1 MAVNWDEFDKKV
13 DHESLN
19 ADVKSATDNKGEFE
33 EVPTGT
39 YEVKIVKLELTQ
51 SKKGSPMGVCWFEIL
66 DGKFKKSKIFYYQ
79 VVDSGFKIDIFN
91 KFLRSLDSGV
101 DIKWNKS
108 YKGYADMILDVAEAI
123 ESKKLEYALKYDETD
138 KGFKTYEITDVF
150 ID

>member
-13 DHESLN
+13 DHEALN
-19 ADVKSATDNKGEFE
+19 EDVKNAASGNGQFEDTPLGE
-33 EVPTGT
+33 

-66 DGKFKKSKIFYYQ
+66 AGPHKKAKIFYYQ

-101 DIKWNKS
+101 DVIWNKS
-108 YKGYADMILDVAEAI
+108 YKDYANMILDVAEAI
-123 ESKKLEYALKYDETD
+123 ENAGLEYALKYDETD

-150 ID
+150 TD

>member
-13 DHESLN
+13 DHEALN
-19 ADVKSATDNKGEFE
+19 EDVKNAGSGNGQFEDTPLGE
-33 EVPTGT
+33 

-101 DIKWNKS
+101 DVIWNKS
-108 YKGYADMILDVAEAI
+108 YKDYSNMILDVAEAI
-123 ESKKLEYALKYDETD
+123 ENAGVEYALKYDETD